1 MCNANNP
8 AGDVLD
14 SSAYT
19 RTLSA
24 AIVAGVLTGLKRL
37 WLSSYLG
44 TRTCGKS
51 IIYEYTQYRKDVTTL
66 PCFICLHLP
75 IMFPIIS
82 RI

>member
-24 AIVAGVLTGLKRL
+24 AITAGVLTGLKRL

-44 TRTCGKS
+44 TRTCGK
-51 IIYEYTQYRKDVTTL
+51 VAL
-66 PCFICLHLP
+66 L
-75 IMFPIIS
+75 
-82 RI
+82 